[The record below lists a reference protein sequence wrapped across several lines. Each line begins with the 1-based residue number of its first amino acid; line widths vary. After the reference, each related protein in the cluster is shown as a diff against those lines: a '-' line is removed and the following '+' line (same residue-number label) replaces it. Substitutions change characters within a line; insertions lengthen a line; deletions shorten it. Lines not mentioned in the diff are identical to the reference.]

1 MLIKNINFNDK
12 KNLFNV
18 NLDNKTKFNI
28 SYELYEKLNLTVN
41 QEIDTKIYNILEDED
56 IYQNCKSIAENYIN
70 YKMRTVLEVYKKI
83 KQHTKKDSA
92 IEKVINY
99 YKKLDLL
106 NDERYAEE
114 YVKQNIT
121 YRNLSKKMI
130 EFKLKE
136 KGIDNKVSKKYL
148 EEYDEKIEYENAM
161 IIFKKKYKNEDLS
174 DYKIKQK
181 YFRFLSSK
189 GFDFSIINRVLKNE

>member
-1 MLIKNINFNDK
+1 MLIKNINFNNK

-18 NLDNKTKFNI
+18 NLDNETKFNI

-136 KGIDNKVSKKYL
+136 KGIDDKVSKKYL
-148 EEYDEKIEYENAM
+148 EEYDEEIEYENAM

-189 GFDFSIINRVLKNE
+189 GFGFSIINRVLKNE